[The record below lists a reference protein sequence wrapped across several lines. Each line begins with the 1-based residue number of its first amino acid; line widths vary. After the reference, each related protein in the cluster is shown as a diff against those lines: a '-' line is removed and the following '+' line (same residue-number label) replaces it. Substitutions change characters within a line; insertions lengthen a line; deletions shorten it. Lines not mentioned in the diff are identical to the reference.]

1 MYNIS
6 NVGGKTLESR
16 TKVEFPLA
24 LAVDNVELFKVE
36 PNPNIKGLAFSFKRT
51 QDKVVVDGATVD
63 TISFITDS
71 VLHPNIEYCKGGKIL
86 ADGKVQT
93 IEQEYDGQVRQ
104 FMGYV
109 RNIATTCGISNA
121 ELDAIGNCESY
132 EEFADKFCK
141 VVNDADTTTK
151 VYLKTVKD
159 KSGYTKLPRYRGN
172 GVVQKMADGYPEKW
186 EYSPYEL
193 QMIEAAGATGV
204 TVQTKAPIN
213 FDDI

>member
-6 NVGGKTLESR
+6 NVGGKALESR

-24 LAVDNVELFKVE
+24 LAVDNVELFRVE

-63 TISFITDS
+63 TISFLTDS
-71 VLHPNIEYCKGGKIL
+71 VLHPNLEYCKGGKTL
-86 ADGKVQT
+86 QDGSIQT
-93 IEQEYDGQVRQ
+93 VEQEYDGQVKQ
-104 FMGYV
+104 FMGYI
-109 RNIATTCGISNA
+109 RNIATTCGVANA
-121 ELDAIGNCESY
+121 DLDAIGSCESY

-151 VYLKTVKD
+151 IYLKTVKD

-186 EYSPYEL
+186 DYSAYEL

>member
-6 NVGGKTLESR
+6 NVGGKALESR

-24 LAVDNVELFKVE
+24 LAVDNVELFRVE

-51 QDKVVVDGATVD
+51 QDKVVVDGTTVD
-63 TISFITDS
+63 TISFLTDS
-71 VLHPNIEYCKGGKIL
+71 VLHPNLEYCKGGKTL
-86 ADGKVQT
+86 QDGSIQT
-93 IEQEYDGQVRQ
+93 VEQEYDGQVKQ
-104 FMGYV
+104 FMGYI
-109 RNIATTCGISNA
+109 RNIATTCGVANA
-121 ELDAIGNCESY
+121 DLDAIGSCESY

-151 VYLKTVKD
+151 IYLKTVKD

-186 EYSPYEL
+186 DYSAYEL